1 MSGSRSFVLAITDP
15 DLPQTLNFDFS
26 LKLERNSPQ
35 YRAIA
40 DLQSLSGS
48 EVTRRVK
55 GSFKS

>member
-1 MSGSRSFVLAITDP
+1 VLAITDP
-15 DLPQTLNFDFS
+15 DLPQTLDFDFS